1 MFWDEALRTYAN
13 DGGETI
19 ERRTWFE
26 FNHYGEPGSAL
37 VTPRSRRRVS
47 IPIVAIGGITPENGG
62 VLIEV
67 SADLLVVIEGVFG
80 QPDPKAA
87 ARRYTELFRT
97 PIPGVKS

>member
-1 MFWDEALRTYAN
+1 MVVKRPN
-13 DGGETI
+13 GGLGLSSITTVNQAPLSLLHTA
-19 ERRTWFE
+19 RR
-26 FNHYGEPGSAL
+26 H
-37 VTPRSRRRVS
+37 VS
-47 IPIVAIGGITPENGG
+47 IPIIAIEGITPENGG

-67 SADLLVVIEGVFG
+67 SADLLTVIEGVFG